1 MKQRRLTPRYELTY
15 QKISFERRTVPLTSV
30 FKGLERFLEER
41 YRDAYSFSG
50 EAPSGYANLCTE
62 GLAFLLREVLQAVL
76 GRQTVHIQAEE
87 DSGVFRI
94 KLSAENGIP
103 LELGQLRTL
112 TLAASQSGIRLSRGE
127 DCLTLAFDTF
137 EESSFFVYAHS
148 EADFC
153 SLLSFMFDEM

>member
-1 MKQRRLTPRYELTY
+1 MKQRRLSPSYELTY
-15 QKISFERRTVPLTSV
+15 QRLSFERRTLPLSSV
-30 FKGLERFLEER
+30 LKGLERFLEER
-41 YRDAYSFSG
+41 YRDAYSFSYT
-50 EAPSGYANLCTE
+50 ASSSYANLSAE

-112 TLAASQSGIRLSRGE
+112 TLAASQSGIRLSKGE
-127 DCLTLAFDTF
+127 DRLTLTFETF
-137 EESSFFVYAHS
+137 EESSFFVYACS
-148 EADFC
+148 ETDFY
-153 SLLSFMFDEM
+153 SLLAFMFDKM